1 MKIVAVILEPVII
14 QKIMKSLE
22 IKEEILGTENPSRG
36 PPEKESGSFDES
48 HKFEYQNEYD
58 YCFDADYS
66 DQF

>member
-1 MKIVAVILEPVII
+1 
-14 QKIMKSLE
+14 MKSLE

-48 HKFEYQNEYD
+48 HEFEYQNEYD
-58 YCFDADYS
+58 DCFDAEYS